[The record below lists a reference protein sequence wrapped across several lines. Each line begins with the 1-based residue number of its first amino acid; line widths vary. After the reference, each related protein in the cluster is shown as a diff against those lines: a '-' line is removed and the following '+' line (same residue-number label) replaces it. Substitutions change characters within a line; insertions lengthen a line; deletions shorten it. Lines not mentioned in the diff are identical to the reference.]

1 MNVVLIQPPQ
11 LALREPCAY
20 ISLGVAYLGAVL
32 EESGVEVEVLNL
44 SGTAN
49 VEKVDYPEADWYGIS
64 CVSATYEAGKKIVP
78 LLKGTVVLGGAHP
91 SVMPVETLAD
101 AKANIVVTGEA
112 EYLFRDLVQGSIKP
126 EPIMH
131 AGIIEDLDGL
141 PLPARHLYPHED
153 IVNTEGILGCEKGV
167 LATSIIASRGCP
179 YRCSFCVKSHEMF
192 RKLRYRSPASIKL
205 EFSQLMEDYGVQHV
219 RILDDVFTLHRK
231 RVLELCREVEDL
243 GITWACIT
251 RADQLDRALLQ
262 HMKAAGCIEVN
273 IGVETGSRRLLKIM
287 NKHETP
293 DTYIEASKM
302 VRESGLILKVFLIY
316 DFPTETSADREETLN
331 LVREMKPNKFTLS
344 KFTLLPGSDMWLHPE
359 KYGVGN
365 VHKGYFYPD
374 EEDSGWM
381 RYKQQISNIVGP
393 ER

>member
-11 LALREPCAY
+11 LALREPHAY
-20 ISLGVAYLGAVL
+20 ISLGLAYLGAVL
-32 EESGVEVEVLNL
+32 EESGVEVKVLNL
-44 SGTAN
+44 SGTVN

-64 CVSATYEAGKKIVP
+64 CVSATYEAGKKIIP

-101 AKANIVVTGEA
+101 AKPDIVVTGEA
-112 EYLFRDLVQGSIKP
+112 EYLFRDLVLGKIKP

-131 AGIIEDLDGL
+131 AGIIEDLDRL

-153 IVNTEGILGCEKGV
+153 IINTEGILGCEKGV

-179 YRCSFCVKSHEMF
+179 YNCSFCVKSHEMF
-192 RKLRYRSPASIKL
+192 RNLRYRYPTKIRKEL
-205 EFSQLMEDYGVQHV
+205 VHLIENYGVQHV
-219 RILDDVFTLHRK
+219 RILDDVFTLYRK
-231 RVLELCREVEDL
+231 HVLDICHEIEDL

-287 NKHETP
+287 NKHETLE
-293 DTYIEASKM
+293 TYIEAAKR
-302 VRESGLILKVFLIY
+302 VRESGLILKVLLIY
-316 DFPTETSADREETLN
+316 NFPTETSIDREETLN

-359 KYGVGN
+359 KYGVGK
-365 VHKGYFYPD
+365 VHEGYFYPD
-374 EEDSGWM
+374 EDSGWM
-381 RYKQQISNIVGP
+381 RYKKQIRNIMGI